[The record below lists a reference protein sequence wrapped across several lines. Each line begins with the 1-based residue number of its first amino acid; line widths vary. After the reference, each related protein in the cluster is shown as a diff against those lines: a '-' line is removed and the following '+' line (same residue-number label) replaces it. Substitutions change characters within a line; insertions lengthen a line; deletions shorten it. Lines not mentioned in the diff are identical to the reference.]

1 MTTRTGSADSQGIQK
16 TASFSDTVSAADTSI
31 GFEYQYYYYLDRLV
45 NLRTGQSVGLE
56 VKDDVH
62 SDLQDGHCIL
72 VQLKHTVQTNAAGD
86 PTALTELDLDLW
98 KTLHNWAKIICDGTQ
113 HRNTAPKQLEYIKKT
128 EFHLVSNKS
137 QSATN
142 KFLAAII
149 EFQES
154 SKTADDLRDAIDKL
168 ATKTTNA
175 SLKTYIQTVLDLPI
189 EVLAAFFTNIRFELG
204 LDNIIARVK
213 QSIREKFV
221 DEEKIDSVFER
232 LDSNIREDNF
242 HNVKKGITLQLTFD
256 EFWQKYKKV
265 FGDGRSKKLQYTK
278 FSPPL
283 PSDLFAQTFIRR
295 LLEVGAIEP
304 NDVDSVVEYTLSKLR
319 LVTCLDK
326 WRHQGQVVSDDI
338 TALHD
343 DVIVRWRNEFQ
354 VAFRKCTN
362 EQEIADAAIDM
373 LTRLRRERFVLDET
387 ELPTELSNGELYHL
401 SDIARIGWHKNWRA
415 K

>member
-1 MTTRTGSADSQGIQK
+1 MTTSTGAAESQGMQK
-16 TASFSDTVSAADTSI
+16 TASFSDAVSAADTSI

-45 NLRTGQSVGLE
+45 NLKTGQSVGLE

-62 SDLQDGHCIL
+62 SDLQDGYSIL
-72 VQLKHTVQTNAAGD
+72 VQLKHTVQTNAFGA
-86 PTALTELDLDLW
+86 PTALTELDSDLW
-98 KTLHNWAKIICDGTQ
+98 KTLHNWAKIICDDTQ

-128 EFHLVSNKS
+128 EFHLVTNKS
-137 QSATN
+137 HSSAN
-142 KFLAAII
+142 KFLAVIV

-154 SKTADDLRDAIDKL
+154 LKTAEDLRDAIDRLEK
-168 ATKTTNA
+168 KTTNA
-175 SLKTYIQTVLDLPI
+175 ALKTYIQTVLDLSV
-189 EVLAAFFTNIRFELG
+189 EVFADFFKKVRFELG
-204 LDNIIARVK
+204 LDKIIARVK
-213 QSIREKFV
+213 RSIREKFV

-242 HNVKKGITLQLTFD
+242 HNVKKGVTLQLTFD
-256 EFWQKYKKV
+256 EFWKKYKKV

-283 PSDLFAQTFIRR
+283 PSDLFAQTFVRR
-295 LLEVGAIEP
+295 LLEVGAIEQ
-304 NDVDSVVEYTLSKLR
+304 NDVDSAVEYTLSKLR

-343 DVIVRWRNEFQ
+343 DVIIRWRNEFQ
-354 VAFRKCTN
+354 VAFRKCTS
-362 EQEIADAAIDM
+362 EQDIADAAINM
-373 LTRLRRERFVLDET
+373 LTHLRRERFILDET

-401 SDIARIGWHKNWRA
+401 SDIARIGWHKNWRT

>member
-1 MTTRTGSADSQGIQK
+1 MTSSTGAAEGHEMQK
-16 TASFSDTVSAADTSI
+16 AVSFSDTVSAADTSI

-62 SDLQDGHCIL
+62 SELQGGHCIL
-72 VQLKHTVQTNAAGD
+72 VQLKHTVQTNAAGA
-86 PTALTELDLDLW
+86 PTNLTELDSDLW
-98 KTLHNWAKIICDGTQ
+98 KTLHNWAKIICDDTQ
-113 HRNTAPKQLEYIKKT
+113 CRNTTPSQLEYIKKT
-128 EFHLVSNKS
+128 EFHLVTNKS
-137 QSATN
+137 QSTTN
-142 KFLAAII
+142 KFLATVID
-149 EFQES
+149 FQELC
-154 SKTADDLRDAIDKL
+154 KTTDDLRDVINEL
-168 ATKTTNA
+168 ATKTTSSA
-175 SLKTYIQTVLDLPI
+175 LKAYIQTVLDLPN
-189 EVLAAFFTNIRFELG
+189 EVLAAFFNNIRFELG
-204 LDNIIARVK
+204 LNDIIGRVK

-242 HNVKKGITLQLTFD
+242 HNVKKGVTLQLTFD
-256 EFWQKYKKV
+256 EFWQRYKKV

-283 PSDLFAQTFIRR
+283 PNDLFAQTFVRR

-304 NDVDSVVEYTLSKLR
+304 NDFDSAVEYTLFKLR
-319 LVTCLDK
+319 LVICLEK

-354 VAFRKCTN
+354 VAFRRCTN
-362 EQEIADAAIDM
+362 EQDIADAAIDM

-401 SDIARIGWHKNWRA
+401 SDIARIGWHKNWRTT
-415 K
+415 